1 MALQEPMSVE
11 KGKDGGED
19 AEGVCERW
27 DLKGAKERD

>member
-1 MALQEPMSVE
+1 MALQEPMSVV

-27 DLKGAKERD
+27 GLKGAKERD